1 MKKRILALLMA
12 VFTMVPLTG
21 CGMEDVTSQ
30 INNITSM
37 FGASAEEDE
46 SQADQT
52 SGHGV
57 SERELKTDEFYV
69 LHNGVYYPAWMNRAN
84 YDQSKFPDKAVEHDP
99 SKRQLYYSE
108 EEEQEIPT
116 LYLSKGDK
124 LIFSKNTDALDYVT
138 FERYQ
143 DLGYTIPIYNI
154 HATTGD
160 IRYYIDL
167 DEKEG
172 GCIMEGSSLETL
184 PNDFVE
190 GQYLTLSNL
199 GRRDITTDIVRS
211 TIHFDGENEQGE
223 PYNDIDLYSKT
234 ITGVVKDETYDLEV
248 YDGTNYNH
256 YLATA
261 NMHVFE
267 QMEIFKS
274 TDFIALKS
282 NAWEVTI
289 PDYIKTGY
297 YRLYMN
303 AIDSTSYTGLV
314 RIVVGDSYDINDK
327 DSFNEEILTLDDKHK
342 NMSKGCFSY
351 TEDLNEYASIFAA
364 EGTLGSVSDE
374 TGIAETQVETNQNT
388 LKEASIQKFNLT
400 FLEGKECKI
409 EITPTAND
417 ATGDIYVLFGDQLEP
432 LVYDGVYNTYTLK
445 TAGDGKCYTL
455 IVSGLWHTYDIN
467 LINVKSTPDEKTLSV
482 FPAYLTAPM
491 GLEEVKAE
499 QTEEPGLESAN
510 NFGEILDNSKLSEG
524 KKLIISL
531 KDNFDEN
538 STVSLSVDGKLTDFT
553 KTENEGEYELTL
565 ESFNEESTYE
575 IKTPTE
581 NYSLKIK

>member
-1 MKKRILALLMA
+1 MKKRILALFMA
-12 VFTMVPLTG
+12 AFTMVPLTG
-21 CGMEDVTSQ
+21 CGMEDITSQ

-37 FGASAEEDE
+37 FGTSAEEDE

-52 SGHGV
+52 SGQGV
-57 SERELKTDEFYV
+57 SERNLETDEFYV
-69 LHNGVYYPAWMNRAN
+69 LHNGVYYPAWMDKAN
-84 YDQSKFPDKAVEHDP
+84 YDQTESPDEVVEYDP

-108 EEEQEIPT
+108 EEEQNIPT
-116 LYLSKGDK
+116 LYLAKGDK

-154 HATTGD
+154 HATTGGT
-160 IRYYIDL
+160 RYYIDL
-167 DEKEG
+167 DEDEG
-172 GCIMEGSSLETL
+172 GCIMEGSNLETL

-199 GRRDITTDIVRS
+199 GRRDITTDLVRS
-211 TIHFDGENEQGE
+211 VIHIDGTDSQGN
-223 PYNDIDLYSKT
+223 PYDDIDLYSKT

-261 NMHVFE
+261 DMHVFE
-267 QMEIFKS
+267 QMELFKS
-274 TDFIALKS
+274 TDFTALKS

-303 AIDSTSYTGLV
+303 AIDSSSYTGLI
-314 RIVVGDSYDINDK
+314 RIVTGDSYDINDK
-327 DSFNEEILTLDDKHK
+327 DSFNEEILTLDEGHK
-342 NMSKGCFSY
+342 DVSKGCFSY
-351 TEDLNEYASIFAA
+351 TEDLNEYTFAA
-364 EGTLGSVSDE
+364 EGTLGSVTDE
-374 TGIAETQVETNQNT
+374 AKIADTQVESNQNT

-400 FLEGKECKI
+400 FMEGKDCKI

-417 ATGDIYVLFGDQLEP
+417 AAGDIYVLFGDQLEP
-432 LVYDGVYNTYTLK
+432 LVYDGVYNTYTLE
-445 TAGDGKCYTL
+445 TTGDGKCYTL

-467 LINVKSTPDEKTLSV
+467 LVNVKSTPDEKTLSV
-482 FPAYLTAPM
+482 FPTYLEAPM
-491 GLEEVKAE
+491 GLDEAKAE
-499 QTEEPGLESAN
+499 QTKEPGLESAN

-524 KKLIISL
+524 KKFIISL

-553 KTENEGEYELTL
+553 KTDKEGEYELTL